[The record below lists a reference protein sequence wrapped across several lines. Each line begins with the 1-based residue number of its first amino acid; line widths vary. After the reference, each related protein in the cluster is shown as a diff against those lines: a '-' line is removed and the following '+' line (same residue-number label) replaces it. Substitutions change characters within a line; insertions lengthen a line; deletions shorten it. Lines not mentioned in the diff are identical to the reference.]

1 MADTEQVGAVSN
13 VEIAT
18 ALGRIEANVSNLA
31 ELTNEN
37 VAQMKEFDHRLRAVE
52 TAVAQKPDD
61 ARIRVLEN
69 KVDVLDAKQPVR
81 VPWWTIASG
90 IAAIAAVVSTIFILF
105 NYNITTG

>member
-1 MADTEQVGAVSN
+1 MPDTELSTVSN

-31 ELTNEN
+31 DLTKEN

-61 ARIRVLEN
+61 DRIRAVEN
-69 KVDVLDAKQPVR
+69 KVDVLAAKQPLR
-81 VPWWTIASG
+81 VPWYTIVAG
-90 IAAIAAVVSTIFILF
+90 IAGIVAIVSGVFLLLNYSIVV
-105 NYNITTG
+105 N